1 MKRKSFS
8 MDDVERFVIME
19 DDEQAQSALD
29 ELQALLQEMPEYD
42 VKKRRE
48 FLGGFLWMVTL
59 LKDNF
64 DVVDR
69 TIELAYK
76 RTGQLVDLM
85 DYDLKARWCTVR
97 QLMNGE

>member
-19 DDEQAQSALD
+19 DDEQALSALD

-48 FLGGFLWMVTL
+48 FLSGFLWMVTL